1 MSLSF
6 SNHNEIGASKMKHPF
21 LLIVMAFVLG
31 LGVGVGM
38 QREATDDLLQ
48 RNEVRDYDC
57 IGITHHETLD
67 SAMEQVHKHQVKT
80 GVLNNKTKE
89 VK

>member
-1 MSLSF
+1 
-6 SNHNEIGASKMKHPF
+6 MKHTF

-48 RNEVRDYDC
+48 RNEVRGYDC
-57 IGITHHETLD
+57 IGITHHETLY
-67 SAMEQVHKHQVKT
+67 SAMEQVHKHQENT
-80 GVLNNKTKE
+80 GVLNNYPK
-89 VK
+89 VVGR

>member
-6 SNHNEIGASKMKHPF
+6 SNHNKIGVSKMKHPF

-31 LGVGVGM
+31 VGVGVGM

-48 RNEVRDYDC
+48 RNEVRGYDC

-67 SAMEQVHKHQVKT
+67 SAMEQVHKHQVKA
-80 GVLNNKTKE
+80 GVLN
-89 VK
+89 